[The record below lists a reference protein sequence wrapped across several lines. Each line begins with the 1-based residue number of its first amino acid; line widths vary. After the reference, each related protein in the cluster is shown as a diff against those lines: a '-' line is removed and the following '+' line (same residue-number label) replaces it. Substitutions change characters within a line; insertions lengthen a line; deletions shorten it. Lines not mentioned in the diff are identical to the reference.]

1 LEDEK
6 TKSGII
12 LTNKN
17 TDENSQ
23 KPRWGKV
30 FAVGPDVKD
39 VKEGD
44 YILIAPLRWTLG
56 FKFDNIEL
64 SKTIEKEILIKAIH
78 RCNGIKKRAA
88 KLLGI
93 TFRSMRYRVEKY
105 GLSGPGDEELVD

>member
-1 LEDEK
+1 MNIKPLNDSVIFQFLDTITGGSFATK
-6 TKSGII
+6 TKSGSI

-64 SKTIEKEILIKAIH
+64 SKTIEKEILMVAD
-78 RCNGIKKRAA
+78 NV
-88 KLLGI
+88 
-93 TFRSMRYRVEKY
+93 T
-105 GLSGPGDEELVD
+105 DESDLFI

>member
-1 LEDEK
+1 MNIKPLNDSVIFQILDTITGGSFATK

-64 SKTIEKEILIKAIH
+64 SKTIEKEILMVAD
-78 RCNGIKKRAA
+78 NV
-88 KLLGI
+88 
-93 TFRSMRYRVEKY
+93 T
-105 GLSGPGDEELVD
+105 DESDLFI

>member
-1 LEDEK
+1 MNIKPLNDSVIFQFLDTITGGSFATK

-44 YILIAPLRWTLG
+44 YIFDPLDPMCPVQVDWPAWLIAKD
-56 FKFDNIEL
+56 KF
-64 SKTIEKEILIKAIH
+64 
-78 RCNGIKKRAA
+78 GKRNPPFVRR
-88 KLLGI
+88 
-93 TFRSMRYRVEKY
+93 TFEV
-105 GLSGPGDEELVD
+105 DEEDGCLA

>member
-1 LEDEK
+1 MNIKPLNDSVIFQFLDTITAGSFATK

-64 SKTIEKEILIKAIH
+64 SKTIEKEILMVAD
-78 RCNGIKKRAA
+78 NV
-88 KLLGI
+88 
-93 TFRSMRYRVEKY
+93 T
-105 GLSGPGDEELVD
+105 DESDLFI

>member
-1 LEDEK
+1 MNIKPLNDSVIFQFLDTITGGSFATK

-64 SKTIEKEILIKAIH
+64 SKTIEKEILMVAD
-78 RCNGIKKRAA
+78 NV
-88 KLLGI
+88 
-93 TFRSMRYRVEKY
+93 T
-105 GLSGPGDEELVD
+105 DESDLFI

>member
-1 LEDEK
+1 MNIKPLNDSVIFQFLDTISGGAFASK

-44 YILIAPLRWTLG
+44 YILIGPLRWTLG
-56 FKFDNIEL
+56 FKFDGVEL
-64 SKTIEKEILIKAIH
+64 SKTIEKEILMVADDV
-78 RCNGIKKRAA
+78 
-88 KLLGI
+88 
-93 TFRSMRYRVEKY
+93 T
-105 GLSGPGDEELVD
+105 DESDLFI